1 MLRCMTS
8 AIAGLKSNMTGLDVV
23 GNNIS
28 NVNTN
33 SFKSSSV
40 SFRDSMYQ
48 ELIGGSAGSD
58 NAAGINPSQ
67 VGYGSTASSIDI
79 NTTKGGQDATGEAN
93 DVYIDGD
100 GYFIIGNSAKGDG
113 TNGTTADAFTDY
125 KYTRLG
131 TMGWDSNGYLTDG
144 DGNYVCGYSYDTA
157 SSTFGTTLTALK
169 MPAGSTNA
177 SIASDGTITYT
188 ASDGKISTLG
198 KIVLA
203 TFLNPGGLEQI
214 GGNFYTAS
222 KNSGTETDVVPGTN
236 STNKLVTGALEASN
250 VDLATEFSNM
260 IIYERGYQANT
271 KIVTV
276 ADECLQTLVNMK

>member
-1 MLRCMTS
+1 MLRCMSS
-8 AIAGLKSNMTGLDVV
+8 AIAGLKANMTGLDVV
-23 GNNIS
+23 GNNVS

-48 ELIGGSAGSD
+48 ELTGGAAGSA

-67 VGYGSTASSIDI
+67 VGYGSTASSVNV

-93 DVYIDGD
+93 DVYIDGG
-100 GYFIIGNSAKGDG
+100 GYFIVGNSAKDG
-113 TNGTTADAFTDY
+113 SDAFTGY

-131 TMGWDSNGYLTDG
+131 TMDWDNNGYLTDG
-144 DGNYVCGYSYDTA
+144 DGNYVCGYMGA
-157 SSTFGTTLTALK
+157 GTTLTAIK
-169 MPAGSTNA
+169 MPAGGKNA
-177 SIASDGTITYT
+177 SIAADGSITYT
-188 ASDGKISTLG
+188 DADGKIQTLG

-203 TFLNPGGLEQI
+203 DFMNPGGLQQV
-214 GGNFYTAS
+214 GGSFYVQS
-222 KNSGTETDVVPGTN
+222 DNSGEATSVLPGTN
-236 STNKLVTGALEASN
+236 GTDKLVTGALEASN

-260 IIYERGYQANT
+260 IMFERGYQANT